1 MVQVPLREPPL
12 EMTNLL
18 LEDLKLLLEVNLED
32 KLPAL
37 SLLLMLMRES

>member
-1 MVQVPLREPPL
+1 MVQVPPREPPL
-12 EMTNLL
+12 ELTSLL

-37 SLLLMLMRES
+37 SLLLMLES